1 MLEMTFDG
9 SDADRQHFLDCIR
22 EAVMLYTGELMKLD
36 ALLNEIAKNIFDHAG
51 GRGYLQIDSV
61 EEDSF
66 YFLIR
71 DEGTESFDF
80 ETCSTQGSRLA
91 GNGINYGT
99 GLSCIKDIAEGLNID
114 LIIDTTKGFSYSG
127 VYHKA

>member
-9 SDADRQHFLDCIR
+9 SDTDRQHFLHRIR
-22 EAVMLYTGELMKLD
+22 EAVMAYTGERMTLD
-36 ALLNEIAKNIFDHAG
+36 ALINEIAKNIFDHAE
-51 GRGYLQIDSV
+51 GRGYLRITKQGND
-61 EEDSF
+61 F
-66 YFLIR
+66 HFLIK

-80 ETCSTQGSRLA
+80 KTCSTQGSRLA
-91 GNGINYGT
+91 GNGVNHGIGLDCIT
-99 GLSCIKDIAEGLNID
+99 GIAEGLRID